1 MIDKK
6 TLIGIVLLILIVIMY
21 FLYTNLPNDE
31 LEKDGRFTLL
41 EIVKIE
47 THPDT
52 SPIVNYEFYV
62 NNKVIKGKCLM
73 DIEMEDRNVKEKS
86 KYIVKYL
93 PRDPNIHKILYDKNA
108 PENLEAPIKGWK
120 NIPE

>member
-6 TLIGIVLLILIVIMY
+6 TVIGIVLLILIVVMY
-21 FLYTNLPNDE
+21 YLYANLPNNE

-41 EIVKIE
+41 EIAKIE
-47 THPDT
+47 SHSDS

-62 NNKVIKGKCLM
+62 NNKVIKGNCLM

-86 KYIVKYL
+86 RYFVKYL
-93 PRDPNIHKILYDKNA
+93 PRDPNIHRILFDKNA
-108 PENLEAPIKGWK
+108 PKNLEAPIKGWK
-120 NIPE
+120 NIPF